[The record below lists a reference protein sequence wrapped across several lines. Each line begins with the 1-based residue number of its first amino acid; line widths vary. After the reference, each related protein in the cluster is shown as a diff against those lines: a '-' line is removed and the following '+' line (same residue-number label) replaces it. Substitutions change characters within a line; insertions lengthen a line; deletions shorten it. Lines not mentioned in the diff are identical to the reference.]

1 MIYIPGPPPVY
12 VAPLT
17 SIIARA
23 TAVKK
28 AMTKSVANGALQK
41 LLSANELD
49 IKVQG
54 WVQREALIG
63 EKEEVKD

>member
-17 SIIARA
+17 LIITRA

-28 AMTKSVANGALQK
+28 AMMKSVTNSALQK
-41 LLSANELD
+41 LLSTNKLD

-54 WVQREALIG
+54 WVQREVFMG
-63 EKEEVKD
+63 EEEVKS